1 MRPDEE
7 VAVNA
12 MLAFHV
18 AGDRLDRRAPPQVSF
33 DRRRQAALLFRA
45 DHPPQGSLHSTQFAV
60 GAFELRGEGLSLM
73 LDERELA
80 NFRIA
85 LARVQFV
92 HLGLFLAE
100 TGRLTS
106 LTWKP
111 WAPRENASLNL

>member
-1 MRPDEE
+1 
-7 VAVNA
+7 
-12 MLAFHV
+12 
-18 AGDRLDRRAPPQVSF
+18 
-33 DRRRQAALLFRA
+33 
-45 DHPPQGSLHSTQFAV
+45 
-60 GAFELRGEGLSLM
+60 M